1 MYFLLDAC
9 QHPTILRILYFVY
22 LILDIVFIAV
32 PIGLI
37 IMLMV
42 DFSKA
47 VITGDE
53 KEQIKSTKL
62 VTNRIIYAV
71 IIFVIPWIVNVLM
84 IFMDTVELDIG
95 GDYRVCITNVNA
107 IRNET
112 QTFEFYDALLEAEE
126 EVERLEEKGNGGNN
140 NAPDN
145 SGNGSGGS
153 GSSGNVSGGSVYELA
168 ASSLIDLVKGEFGKT
183 DGTKYGGGSG
193 ESWCA
198 YFTTWA
204 LKNTKLSDGT
214 SLYNYIN
221 KEGKIISDGAA
232 SGIWPA
238 FTGSS
243 HLKFYKSSAYGG
255 NYRPKKG
262 DIVWFHW
269 NGGYCQR
276 NYGKWNGTTRCADHV
291 GIVESFDGTYVHTIE
306 GNTSGKV
313 LQRQRNINDIVAF
326 GSWYE

>member
-1 MYFLLDAC
+1 MYFLINAC
-9 QHPTILRILYFVY
+9 QHPTILRVLYFVY
-22 LILDIVFIAV
+22 LLLDIVFVAV

-37 IMLMV
+37 IMLMI
-42 DFSKA
+42 DFGKA
-47 VITGDE
+47 VINSDE
-53 KEQIKSTKL
+53 KEQVKSTKL

-71 IIFVIPWIVNVLM
+71 IIFVIPWIVNILM
-84 IFMDTVELDIG
+84 IFLDETGLDLG

-112 QTFEFYDALLEAEE
+112 KTFEYYDELLEIEE
-126 EVERLEEKGNGGNN
+126 EEELNNSDNN
-140 NAPDN
+140 NVPDN
-145 SGNGSGGS
+145 SGVGSGG
-153 GSSGNVSGGSVYELA
+153 GDSSGNVSNGSTYENA
-168 ASSLIDLVKGEFGKT
+168 ATSLINLAKGELGKT
-183 DGTKYGGGSG
+183 DGTRYGGGSG
-193 ESWCA
+193 EAWCA

-221 KEGKIISDGAA
+221 KEGKIISVGAA
-232 SGIWPA
+232 SGTWPA
-238 FTGSS
+238 FSGSS

-262 DIVWFHW
+262 DIVWFQW

-276 NYGKWNGTTRCADHV
+276 TYGRWDGVSRCADHV
-291 GIVESFDGTYVHTIE
+291 GIVESFDGTYVHTVE

-313 LQRQRNINDIVAF
+313 MQRQRNINDIVAF

>member
-1 MYFLLDAC
+1 MYFLIDAC
-9 QHPTILRILYFVY
+9 QHPTILRVLYFAT
-22 LILDIVFIAV
+22 LLLDIVFVVV

-62 VTNRIIYAV
+62 VTKRIMYAV
-71 IIFVIPWIVNVLM
+71 IIFIIPWIVDVLT
-84 IFMDTVELDIG
+84 IFMSTVGLDIG
-95 GDYRVCITNVNA
+95 GDYGICLNNVND
-107 IRNET
+107 IKDET

-126 EVERLEEKGNGGNN
+126 ELKKNMSNSSENSGNN
-140 NAPDN
+140 N
-145 SGNGSGGS
+145 GSSNVAGGS
-153 GSSGNVSGGSVYELA
+153 SYESTA
-168 ASSLIDLVKGEFGKT
+168 KSLIDLAKGELGKS
-183 DGTKYGGGSG
+183 DGTKYGGVGG
-193 ESWCA
+193 QAWCA

-204 LKNTKLSDGT
+204 LKNTKMSDGT
-214 SLYNYIN
+214 SIYNYIN

-238 FTGSS
+238 FTNSS
-243 HLKFYKSSAYGG
+243 HLKFYKSSSYGG
-255 NYRPKKG
+255 NYTPKKG
-262 DIVWFHW
+262 DIVWFQW
-269 NGGYCQR
+269 NSGYCQR
-276 NYGKWNGTTRCADHV
+276 NYGRWNGASRCADHV
-291 GIVESFDGTYVHTIE
+291 GMVESFDGTYVYTVE

-313 LQRQRNINDIVAF
+313 MQRQRNINDIVAF